1 MFSRAVVPVAVLA
14 AMFCP
19 ILVVGDAA
27 EPILQLALQ
36 PGDMPATAASL
47 SPRVADP
54 EMLAAFAASGVQDV
68 QGAHYGYSWPI
79 NGTTKT
85 SGDSIPNAWNI
96 TGEVYRAP
104 DESGAKRLFALSK
117 RPLDEDR
124 LGIGFASYG
133 SFGSEIK
140 SLDLPPYGDEQFARG
155 STDPTDELAVM
166 VFVRKGTVV
175 WQMLVSPSLTF
186 EPTEGQMV
194 AVLETY
200 AAKQKARVG
209 AR

>member
-1 MFSRAVVPVAVLA
+1 MFSRAVVLVAILA

-19 ILVVGDAA
+19 IPVVGDAA
-27 EPILQLALQ
+27 EPIPQLALQ

-54 EMLAAFAASGVQDV
+54 EMLEAFAASGVRAV
-68 QGAHYGYSWPI
+68 QGAHYGYTWPI
-79 NGTTKT
+79 DGTTKT
-85 SGDSIPNAWNI
+85 SGDSIPKAWTV

-117 RPLDEDR
+117 RPLDKDR

-133 SFGSEIK
+133 SFGRTIK
-140 SLDLPPYGDEQFARG
+140 NLDLPPYGDEQFARG

-175 WQMLVSPSLTF
+175 WQVLVSPSLTF
-186 EPTEGQMV
+186 KPTEAQMV
-194 AVLETY
+194 EVLETY

-209 AR
+209 TR